1 MKAKNKYLSP
11 YTTELVVI
19 NNRSIVIQYLP
30 TESKDYILAKRKMI
44 LAKRPEFDDL
54 KITPYFETRAKNL
67 VEKLYGCKT
76 GAELV
81 ELLIKN
87 ANVTMSGHFR
97 HRDVLDIVLA
107 KQTELEFNEND
118 KEIFSYIIKSLTV
131 NNVIASKIRAIYML
145 LNGKT
150 ESSDE

>member
-67 VEKLYGCKT
+67 VEKLYACKT

-87 ANVTMSGHFR
+87 TNVTMSGHFR
-97 HRDVLDIVLA
+97 YRDVLDIVLT
-107 KQTELEFNEND
+107 KQNELEFSETD
-118 KEIFSYIIKSLTV
+118 KEVLSYIIKSLTV
-131 NNVIASKIRAIYML
+131 NNVIATKIRAIYML
-145 LNGKT
+145 LNGKADGS
-150 ESSDE
+150 EE